1 MSSKYTH
8 FEQIKFP
15 STCSIKSLKFCQD
28 EFVVKNDDVI
38 VVTYPK
44 SGTHWVM
51 ETLSLIQCKGDSTW
65 VQSTPIWERFPWIE
79 VEHLQHLI
87 CTKEE
92 NGPRFYTTHLP
103 IQLFPKSYFHSKAKI
118 IYVMRNPR
126 DVVSLCHYS
135 KVLKLFERIDNFCEM
150 LEMFSQGNVPYGSW
164 FDHICGWLSLRENDN
179 FLILTYEELLHDM
192 RRNVDKI
199 CHFLGTTLKEE
210 EINFVIK
217 NASFSVMKDNK
228 MSNYSMIPDYIMDH
242 SQGSII
248 RKGITGDWKNHF
260 IVAQSEAFDSL
271 FQERMTELDQRLFPW
286 DQC

>member
-1 MSSKYTH
+1 MK
-8 FEQIKFP
+8 
-15 STCSIKSLKFCQD
+15 D
-28 EFVVKNDDVI
+28 E
-38 VVTYPK
+38 
-44 SGTHWVM
+44 GTNWII
-51 ETLSLIQCKGDSTW
+51 EILSLIHCKGDNTW

-79 VEHLQHLI
+79 TETGRHLL

-92 NGPRFYTTHLP
+92 NGPRFCTSHLP
-103 IQLFPKSYFHSKAKI
+103 IQFFPKSYFHSKAKI

-126 DVVSLCHYS
+126 DVVVSLYHFS
-135 KVLKLFERIDNFCEM
+135 KVLKLLEPTDNFSKM
-150 LEMFSQGNVPYGSW
+150 LEMFSQGNVIYGCW

-199 CHFLGTTLKEE
+199 CHFLGTKLKEE
-210 EINFVIK
+210 EIDLVIK

-228 MSNYSMIPDYIMDH
+228 MSNHSILPDYIMDH
-242 SQGSII
+242 SQGSIM
-248 RKGITGDWKNHF
+248 RKGISGDWKNHF
-260 IVAQSEAFDSL
+260 TVAQSEAFDNL